1 MRKEL
6 EARLTARELQVALLV
21 REGLTD
27 REIAARL
34 LIGRRTAEWHVKQIF
49 DKLGIS
55 SRSQLAAWTAE
66 HALTLTPTSDQGP
79 RHNLPLQLTTFV
91 GRSPDLVGVR
101 RILAAN
107 RIVTLTGVA
116 GAGKTRLALEVT
128 VRTLDEYP
136 DGARFVDLTAIKDES
151 LVDAS
156 FASALGIGERPRQP
170 LAQTLLDNLRDRRLL
185 LLVDNC
191 EHVIGRCA
199 ELIDQIVRSCPDV
212 TILATSRE
220 PLRVNGETIWPV
232 PPLVSPDAMGSDL
245 DELAE
250 CESVS
255 LFIDRAQH
263 VVPNFALAVSNAGAV
278 AELCRRLDG
287 LPLAIELAA
296 ARVSA
301 VPPADMLSRLESRF
315 GLLAGGSRS
324 GPSRHQSLQS
334 ALDWSYDLLGAAEQ
348 LLFCRL
354 AVFEG
359 GFDLEAVEKVCPD
372 EQLLAASMAALL
384 SSLVDKSLVIGS
396 SPGVDRG
403 RFRMLDT
410 VHQYAREQLE
420 QKGEP
425 GRLRDRHCEF
435 FLSVAEAAAPNL
447 RGRDRSKWQQTVAA
461 DVSNMRAALVWSRS
475 NDLKANLRLTGALV
489 DFWYLNGMVQEGDSW
504 FETALGAYLERDG
517 LRAQALEGGAQI
529 SFWRADLDRYAARS
543 QECLEV
549 YRELGDNGGIARALS
564 QVGEVLE
571 WQGDPNQ
578 AKTYFD
584 QALSIARTTG
594 ATGLAVRCLRN
605 LGRLAIRSRH
615 HAEAQSLLQ
624 QSLDLNEKYGDQLMK
639 NWALMYLGL
648 NSVDSGNPSQAHSY
662 LQQAIRIGIEFGWKV
677 GVATPLMYFAA
688 LAAADGDS
696 TRAMRLAGASQAL
709 AESAGAAPIRLTRPI
724 VDRWLDLA
732 RNELGTEQSAAAMAE
747 GRAMSWQ
754 AAIDYALTT

>member
-6 EARLTARELQVALLV
+6 ETRLTARELQVALLV
-21 REGLTD
+21 KEGLTN

-66 HALTLTPTSDQGP
+66 QALTLAPTSDQTS
-79 RHNLPLQLTTFV
+79 RHNLPLQLTTLV
-91 GRSPDLVGVR
+91 GRGPDLIEVQ
-101 RILAAN
+101 RIVAAN
-107 RIVTLTGVA
+107 RVVTMTGVA

-128 VRTLDEYP
+128 ARILDGYP
-136 DGARFVDLTAIKDES
+136 DGARFVDLTAITEQS

-156 FASALGIGERPRQP
+156 FASALGISERPRQP
-170 LAQTLLDNLRDRRLL
+170 LAQTLLEHLRDRRIL

-199 ELIDQIVRSCPDV
+199 QLIDQIVRSCPDV

-232 PPLVSPDAMGSDL
+232 PPLDRPDATGSDL
-245 DELAE
+245 GELAE
-250 CESVS
+250 CESVC
-255 LFIDRAQH
+255 LFIDRAQR
-263 VVPNFALAVSNAGAV
+263 VVPSFVLAPSNAAAV

-324 GPSRHQSLQS
+324 GPSRHLSLQS
-334 ALDWSYDLLGAAEQ
+334 ALDWSYDLLGPAER
-348 LLFCRL
+348 LLFCHL

-359 GFDLEAVEKVCPD
+359 GFDLEAVEQVCPD
-372 EQLLAASMAALL
+372 EQLPAASMAGLL
-384 SSLVDKSLVIGS
+384 TRLVDKSLVVGS
-396 SPGVDRG
+396 SAGVDRG

-410 VHQYAREQLE
+410 VHQYARERLGQN
-420 QKGEP
+420 GES
-425 GRLRDRHCEF
+425 GRLQARHCEF

-447 RGRDRSKWQQTVAA
+447 RGGDRTRWQQIVAGA
-461 DVSNMRAALVWSRS
+461 FSNMRAALVWSGS
-475 NDLKANLRLTGALV
+475 SDLRRHLRLTNALM
-489 DFWYLNGMVQEGDSW
+489 DFWYLNGLVEEGDGW
-504 FETALGAYLERDG
+504 FETALGAYVERDA
-517 LRAQALEGGAQI
+517 LRARTLECGATI
-529 SFWRADLDRYAARS
+529 SFWRADFHRYAARCK
-543 QECLEV
+543 ECLEI
-549 YRELGDNGGIARALS
+549 YRELGDNRGIARGLHL
-564 QVGEVLE
+564 VGEVLE
-571 WQGDPNQ
+571 WQGDPEQ

-584 QALSIARTTG
+584 QALSIATANG
-594 ATGLAVRCLRN
+594 DTGLVVNSLSN
-605 LGRLAIRSRH
+605 LGRLAIRSRD

-624 QSLDLNEKYGDQLMK
+624 KSLDLNEKYGDQLMK

-648 NSVDSGNPSQAHSY
+648 NSVDSGNSSQARSY
-662 LQQAIRIGIEFGWKV
+662 LQQAMRVGVEFDWKV
-677 GVATPLMYFAA
+677 GVATPLMYFAT
-688 LAAADGDS
+688 LAAAEGDAV
-696 TRAMRLAGASQAL
+696 RAMRLAGASHAL

-732 RNELGTEQSAAAMAE
+732 RHELGAEQSAAGLAE
-747 GRAMSWQ
+747 GGAMSLQ
-754 AAIDYALTT
+754 SAIDYALGT